1 MKTEELIAY
10 PWPFPQWN
18 GERFVMP
25 LELAPKEVQ
34 KELKKA
40 SRTEDLADVEEAPF

>member
-1 MKTEELIAY
+1 MKTELTKY

-25 LELAPKEVQ
+25 MELAPEDVQ
-34 KELKKA
+34 NAPERDPL
-40 SRTEDLADVEEAPF
+40 EDVEEAPF

>member
-1 MKTEELIAY
+1 MKTEDLIPY

-25 LELAPKEVQ
+25 MELAPADV
-34 KELKKA
+34 KKVTK
-40 SRTEDLADVEEAPF
+40 RDPLEDVEEALL